1 MNKGLSLPK
10 QVFQFSWD
18 MINCSIPRGM
28 YLVPTLT
35 NELHVQNRFEQFLEF
50 FGQNLHDV
58 EVFGPPQNHA
68 PNTKHQYLATLC
80 DWTVK
85 RPFSMVKRPP
95 TRG

>member
-18 MINCSIPRGM
+18 RINCSIPRGM

-50 FGQNLHDV
+50 FGQNLHDIESGGV
-58 EVFGPPQNHA
+58 WA
-68 PNTKHQYLATLC
+68 PTKSCPKHQTSVPDLATLC
-80 DWTVK
+80 DWMVA
-85 RPFSMVKRPP
+85 RPFSMVK
-95 TRG
+95 